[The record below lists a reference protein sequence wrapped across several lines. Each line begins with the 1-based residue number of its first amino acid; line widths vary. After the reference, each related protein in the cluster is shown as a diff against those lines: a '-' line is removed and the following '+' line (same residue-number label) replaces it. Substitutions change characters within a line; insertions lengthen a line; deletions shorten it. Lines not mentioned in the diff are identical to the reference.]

1 MFFTRQITPEVITA
15 SYVEFCNEMQR
26 FLRIIAMIIILT
38 GSFIKQ
44 VHLYC
49 SSIDSTEIIG
59 IKRYVKHIAFRRSYV
74 YSLRCHFL
82 DAFQLAS

>member
-1 MFFTRQITPEVITA
+1 
-15 SYVEFCNEMQR
+15 
-26 FLRIIAMIIILT
+26 MIIIFT

-44 VHLYC
+44 AHLYS

-59 IKRYVKHIAFRRSYV
+59 IKRYVKHFAFRRRYV